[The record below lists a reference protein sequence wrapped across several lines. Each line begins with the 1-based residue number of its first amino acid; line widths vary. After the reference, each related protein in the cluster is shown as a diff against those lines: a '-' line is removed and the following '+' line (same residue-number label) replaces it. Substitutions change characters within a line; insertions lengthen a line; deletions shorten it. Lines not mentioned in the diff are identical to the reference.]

1 MGGPGLSPSVP
12 GEERAIKG
20 RDRAGAQTRPSVAV
34 ADGKVDTVDTMA
46 PAPEEAEVRVPRFSG
61 TSFALLAI
69 LLLGAFVRFWELNKL
84 GFNSDEAVYAGQAA
98 AIAEDPTLKDIFP
111 VFRAHP
117 LLFQYVLAVLF
128 KFGVSDFAARV
139 VAVVVGLLT
148 VFLVFRV
155 GDMLYGRTAGLWAA
169 LFVAVM
175 PYHVV
180 VTRQVLLDGP
190 MVLFS
195 TAVLYSLARFGVSH
209 RPGWLY
215 ASGAMMGLTF
225 LAKETGIILI
235 GAVYV
240 FLALAP
246 TIPLRIRDIFFS
258 LACMFMVIAPF
269 PISIALGGGTQTAK
283 AFLVWQ
289 LFRRPNHDWPFYFV
303 EVPPAMG
310 VLLLVVAGAG
320 LWFLRR
326 SRSWRETLLIA
337 WIAVPLVFFQMWPV
351 KGFQYLLPAAPAV
364 ALLAARAVTR
374 LRAPE
379 GLMRA
384 GRFFRSDQW
393 RVVTGGLIAVSLA
406 VPAWNAVVGSKSAG
420 FLAGAGGVPGGREAG
435 RWIDENVP
443 EGARFMTVG
452 PSMANIVQFYGHR
465 SALGLSVSPNPLH
478 RNPSY
483 TPIPNPDLELRS
495 GQIQYLVH
503 DAFSAERSPFFSR
516 ALLRYM
522 RRYDGRVVHV
532 ESVPV
537 ASPGGET
544 VLKPVITIYE
554 VRP

>member
-1 MGGPGLSPSVP
+1 LSQPTP

-20 RDRAGAQTRPSVAV
+20 RNRSGAQTDGWTAV
-34 ADGKVDTVDTMA
+34 APRRVETVTPVA
-46 PAPEEAEVRVPRFSG
+46 PAHEEPEPRGSRFSS
-61 TSFALLAI
+61 TALALLGI
-69 LLLGAFVRFWELNKL
+69 LLVGAVARLWELNTL

-128 KFGVSDFAARV
+128 KFGVSDFAARI
-139 VAVVVGLLT
+139 VAVVVGLIT
-148 VFLVFRV
+148 VIVVYRL
-155 GDMLYGRTAGLWAA
+155 GDTLYGRAAGLWAA
-169 LFVAVM
+169 LIMAVM

-195 TAVLYSLARFGVSH
+195 TAALYTLARFGVSH

-246 TIPLRIRDIFFS
+246 TIPLRIRDIFIS
-258 LACMFMVIAPF
+258 LVCMFAVIAPF
-269 PISIALGGGTQTAK
+269 PISIALGGGTETAK

-289 LFRRPNHDWPFYFV
+289 LFRRPNHEWPFYFV
-303 EVPPAMG
+303 EVPPAVG
-310 VLLLVVAGAG
+310 ILVLVAAVAG

-326 SRSWRETLLIA
+326 SRSWRETLLLA
-337 WIAVPLVFFQMWPV
+337 WIAVPLAFFQVWPV
-351 KGFQYLLPAAPAV
+351 KGFQYLLPAAPAI
-364 ALLAARAVTR
+364 ALLAARAVAKLR
-374 LRAPE
+374 LPDRLAKV
-379 GLMRA
+379 
-384 GRFFRSDQW
+384 RFFRTGQW
-393 RVVTGGLIAVSLA
+393 RAVAGGVIVLSLA
-406 VPAWNAVVGSKSAG
+406 VPTWRTIGHSG
-420 FLAGAGGVPGGREAG
+420 GETFLAGSGGVPGGREAG

-443 EGARFMTVG
+443 EGARFMTLG

-465 SALGLSVSPNPLH
+465 AALGLSVSPNPLH

-503 DAFSAERSPFFSR
+503 DTFSAERSPFFARS
-516 ALLRYM
+516 LLRYM

-532 ESVPV
+532 QSIPV
-537 ASPGGET
+537 TAPGGGT
-544 VLKPVITIYE
+544 VMKPVITIYE

>member
-1 MGGPGLSPSVP
+1 MSAWAP

-20 RDRAGAQTRPSVAV
+20 RDRASAEARGWTAV
-34 ADGKVDTVDTMA
+34 ADTKVDQVESVA
-46 PAPEEAEVRVPRFSG
+46 PSPEAFEMRAPRFSATG
-61 TSFALLAI
+61 LALLGI
-69 LLLGAFVRFWELNKL
+69 LLLGAFMRLWELNAL

-98 AIAEDPTLKDIFP
+98 AIAQDPTLSEIFP

-139 VAVVVGLLT
+139 VSVVIGLAT
-148 VFLVFRV
+148 VFLVYRV
-155 GDMLYGRTAGLWAA
+155 GVTLYGRTAGLWAA

-175 PYHVV
+175 PYHAV

-190 MVLFS
+190 MTLFA
-195 TAVLYSLARFGVSH
+195 TGVLYTLAKFGVSH

-246 TIPLRIRDIFFS
+246 TIPLRIRDIFIS
-258 LACMFMVIAPF
+258 LVCMFMVIAPF
-269 PISIALGGGTQTAK
+269 PISIALGGGTETAK
-283 AFLVWQ
+283 AFLIWQ

-326 SRSWRETLLIA
+326 SRSWRETLLLA
-337 WIAVPLVFFQMWPV
+337 WIAVPLAFFQVWPV

-374 LRAPE
+374 LRLPE
-379 GLMRA
+379 RLMRIQ
-384 GRFFRSDQW
+384 FLRSGQW
-393 RVVTGGLIAVSLA
+393 RVVLGGLIALSMA
-406 VPAWNAVVGSKSAG
+406 VPAWNTVAGTGSAG

-483 TPIPNPDLELRS
+483 TPISNPDLELRS
-495 GQIQYLVH
+495 GQIQYVVH
-503 DAFSAERSPFFSR
+503 DAFSAQRSPFFSR
-516 ALLRYM
+516 SLLRYA

-532 ESVPV
+532 ESIPV
-537 ASPGGET
+537 SAPGGGT
-544 VLKPVITIYE
+544 VMKPIITIYE
-554 VRP
+554 VRPL

>member
-1 MGGPGLSPSVP
+1 MGGRGLSPSVP

-20 RDRAGAQTRPSVAV
+20 RDRAGAQTRPWVAV
-34 ADGKVDTVDTMA
+34 ADGKVDTVDTVA
-46 PAPEEAEVRVPRFSG
+46 PVPEEAEARVPRFSG

-69 LLLGAFVRFWELNKL
+69 LLLGAFVRFWGLNKL

-148 VFLVFRV
+148 VFLVYRV
-155 GDMLYGRTAGLWAA
+155 GDMLYGHTAGLWAA

-258 LACMFMVIAPF
+258 LVCMFMVIAPF

-326 SRSWRETLLIA
+326 SRSWRETLLLA

-393 RVVTGGLIAVSLA
+393 RVVAGGLIAISLA
-406 VPAWNAVVGSKSAG
+406 IPAWSAVVGSKSAG

-483 TPIPNPDLELRS
+483 TPISNPDLELRS

-537 ASPGGET
+537 ATPGGET
-544 VLKPVITIYE
+544 VLKPVITIFE

>member
-1 MGGPGLSPSVP
+1 MSALAP

-20 RDRAGAQTRPSVAV
+20 RDRASAQARGWTAV
-34 ADGKVDTVDTMA
+34 ADGQVDQVESAA
-46 PAPEEAEVRVPRFSG
+46 PAAEEFEARAPRFSG
-61 TSFALLAI
+61 TALALLAI
-69 LLLGAFVRFWELNKL
+69 LLLGAFMRVWELNTL

-98 AIAEDPTLKDIFP
+98 AIAQDPTLKDIFP

-128 KFGVSDFAARV
+128 KFGVSDFAARG
-139 VAVVVGLLT
+139 VAVLVGLLT
-148 VFLVFRV
+148 VFLVYRV
-155 GDMLYGRTAGLWAA
+155 GVMLYGRTAGLWAA

-190 MVLFS
+190 MTLFA
-195 TAVLYSLARFGVSH
+195 TAVLYSLARFGASH

-246 TIPLRIRDIFFS
+246 TIPLRIRDIGIS
-258 LACMFMVIAPF
+258 LVCMFMVIAPF
-269 PISIALGGGTQTAK
+269 PISIALGGGTETAK
-283 AFLVWQ
+283 AFLIWQ
-289 LFRRPNHDWPFYFV
+289 LFRRPNHEWPFYFL

-310 VLLLVVAGAG
+310 ILLLVVAAAG
-320 LWFLRR
+320 VWFLRR
-326 SRSWRETLLIA
+326 SRSWRETLLLA
-337 WIAVPLVFFQMWPV
+337 WIVVPLAFFQMWPV

-374 LRAPE
+374 LRLPDRM
-379 GLMRA
+379 LRA
-384 GRFFRSDQW
+384 QFLRSGQW
-393 RVVTGGLIAVSLA
+393 RAVAGGLIALSLA
-406 VPAWNAVVGSKSAG
+406 VPAWKAIAGTGSAG

-483 TPIPNPDLELRS
+483 TPISNPDLELRS
-495 GQIQYLVH
+495 GQIQYLVY
-503 DAFSAERSPFFSR
+503 DEFSAKRSRFFARS
-516 ALLRYM
+516 LLRYI

-532 ESVPV
+532 QRIPV
-537 ASPGGET
+537 SAPGGGT
-544 VLKPVITIYE
+544 VLKPVIIVYE

>member
-1 MGGPGLSPSVP
+1 MSASAP
-12 GEERAIKG
+12 GEERAIKS
-20 RDRAGAQTRPSVAV
+20 RDTAGAQAGGWTAV
-34 ADGKVDTVDTMA
+34 ANGRVDQVETVA
-46 PAPEEAEVRVPRFSG
+46 PAREEFELRAPRFSG
-61 TSFALLAI
+61 TALTLLAI
-69 LLLGAFVRFWELNKL
+69 LLLAAVIRMWELNTL

-98 AIAEDPTLKDIFP
+98 AIAQDPTLKDIFP

-128 KFGVSDFAARV
+128 KFGVSDFSARV
-139 VAVVVGLLT
+139 VSVLVGLLT
-148 VFLVFRV
+148 VFLVYRV
-155 GDMLYGRTAGLWAA
+155 GVTLYGRTAGLWAA

-190 MVLFS
+190 MTLFA
-195 TAVLYSLARFGVSH
+195 TAVLYTLAKYGESH

-246 TIPLRIRDIFFS
+246 TIPLRIRDIGIS

-269 PISIALGGGTQTAK
+269 PISIALGGGTETAK
-283 AFLVWQ
+283 AFLIWQ
-289 LFRRPNHDWPFYFV
+289 LFRRPNHEWPFYFV

-310 VLLLVVAGAG
+310 ILLLIVAAVG

-337 WIAVPLVFFQMWPV
+337 WIAVPLAFFQMWPV

-374 LRAPE
+374 LRLPDRTMSA
-379 GLMRA
+379 
-384 GRFFRSDQW
+384 RFIRSGQW
-393 RVVTGGLIAVSLA
+393 RALAGGLIALSLA
-406 VPAWNAVVGSKSAG
+406 VPAWKAVVGTGSAG
-420 FLAGAGGVPGGREAG
+420 FLAGAGGLPGGREAG

-483 TPIPNPDLELRS
+483 TPIANPDLELRS

-503 DAFSAERSPFFSR
+503 DEFSAQRSPFFSR
-516 ALLRYM
+516 SLLRYM

-532 ESVPV
+532 QSIPV
-537 ASPGGET
+537 TSPRGGT
-544 VLKPVITIYE
+544 VLKPVITIFE

>member
-1 MGGPGLSPSVP
+1 MSALAP

-20 RDRAGAQTRPSVAV
+20 RDRASAQARGWTAV
-34 ADGKVDTVDTMA
+34 ADGQVDQVESVA
-46 PAPEEAEVRVPRFSG
+46 PAAEEFEARAPRFSG
-61 TSFALLAI
+61 TALALLAI
-69 LLLGAFVRFWELNKL
+69 LLLGAFMRVWELNTL

-98 AIAEDPTLKDIFP
+98 AIAQDPTLKDIFP

-139 VAVVVGLLT
+139 VAVLVGLLT
-148 VFLVFRV
+148 VFLVYRV
-155 GDMLYGRTAGLWAA
+155 GVMLYGRTVGLWAA

-190 MVLFS
+190 MTLFA
-195 TAVLYSLARFGVSH
+195 TAVLYSLARFGASH
-209 RPGWLY
+209 RPAWLY

-246 TIPLRIRDIFFS
+246 TIPLRIRDIGIS

-269 PISIALGGGTQTAK
+269 PISIALGGGTETAK
-283 AFLVWQ
+283 AFLIWQ
-289 LFRRPNHDWPFYFV
+289 LFRRPNHEWPFYFV

-310 VLLLVVAGAG
+310 ILLLVVAGAG
-320 LWFLRR
+320 VWFLRR
-326 SRSWRETLLIA
+326 SRSWRETLLLA
-337 WIAVPLVFFQMWPV
+337 WIAVPLAFFQMWPV

-364 ALLAARAVTR
+364 ALLAARAVMR
-374 LRAPE
+374 LRLPDRMM
-379 GLMRA
+379 GTQFL
-384 GRFFRSDQW
+384 RSGQW
-393 RVVTGGLIAVSLA
+393 RAMAGGLIALSLA
-406 VPAWNAVVGSKSAG
+406 VPAWNTVAGTGSAG

-435 RWIDENVP
+435 HWIDENVP

-483 TPIPNPDLELRS
+483 TPISNPDLELRS
-495 GQIQYLVH
+495 GQIQYLVY
-503 DAFSAERSPFFSR
+503 DEFSAQRSRFFARS
-516 ALLRYM
+516 LLRYM

-532 ESVPV
+532 QRIRVS
-537 ASPGGET
+537 APGGGT
-544 VLKPVITIYE
+544 VLKPVIIVYE